1 MYILYTYLNRHSHKK
16 LLEQFLLNY
25 SVDLQKKILRYR
37 RWQDAQASLI
47 GRMLLFKGI
56 EKFDKNY
63 REEDLKYTKY
73 KKPYFLD
80 EQLKFNI
87 SHSGE
92 LVVCII
98 SDSSE
103 VGIDVELM
111 NGIHIENFKSQMTN
125 SEWNN
130 IILSNNK
137 LHSFYAYWTAKESV
151 LKAHG
156 MGLSIPL
163 KSFEIIDNVAMVDEC
178 FFYLKEIDIDRNYKC
193 FISSTLEIKNEE
205 LKLER
210 LPLSTLR
217 RNEARE

>member
-1 MYILYTYLNRHSHKK
+1 MYILYTYLNKDNHKK
-16 LLEQFLLNY
+16 LLEQFLLDY
-25 SVDLQKKILRYR
+25 SIDFQEKIKRYR
-37 RWQDAQASLI
+37 RWQNAQASLL

-63 REEDLKYTKY
+63 LEEDLKYSKY

-92 LVVCII
+92 LVVIII

-111 NGIHIENFKSQMTN
+111 NTIHIENFKPQMTKT
-125 SEWNN
+125 EWNN
-130 IILSNNK
+130 ILLSSNM
-137 LHSFYAYWTAKESV
+137 LHAFYTYWTAKEAV
-151 LKAHG
+151 VKAHG
-156 MGLSIPL
+156 MGLAISL
-163 KSFEIIDNVAMVDEC
+163 KSFEIIDNIAILDEY
-178 FFYLKEIDIDRNYKC
+178 FFYIKEIEVDSNYKC

-205 LKLER
+205 VKVER
-210 LPLSTLR
+210 IYF
-217 RNEARE
+217 